1 MTSESKTN
9 LLRTL
14 LNEAQESPGENK
26 STFTDKF
33 ENTTTQIENALTFD
47 QLQWNGYT
55 IGLNGDYG
63 VTGGYLYLYDQNG
76 NQVMKKKPNYK
87 DMDCDL
93 ISIDIDENGDLYGLM
108 VRDNV
113 LHLAYFYNPF
123 MKTADGE
130 YDLIVKIAYNLRDDV
145 SEMFNT
151 IGGNDTAFCTD
162 IKKSP
167 IDSRFLITWC
177 FGNANQDYNLI
188 SILYTVNVGSSNT
201 FDYRY
206 SKIGTYN
213 YTWIKNVQANWT
225 NDNVSFSIVI
235 LNCDFERGLRG
246 AKFYKT
252 TGNFSNGSSIT
263 NTLMLDEDNYFSTDF
278 TSNPSRYANSKN
290 AVQKDGVIYFVSNK
304 VIDSNTKSLLKIYK
318 YDTSLSIIW
327 QKEGLYNGNTNA
339 NNINLVKINNQIF
352 SWASVTTEDEGE
364 GWWLHDCYFMH
375 IVGSNINEIKAMEG
389 HNYMVGF
396 VGIIQNFFNF
406 YVIYLKI
413 SHVGQYI
420 LTYVYRP
427 DKYNGQPYYSD
438 QSTIAEATQLK
449 NDEGNVIF
457 DRNLYDKQLTNNMV
471 SCIAQVP
478 FNYLNDVIISNE
490 NLISKTN
497 SIIDNGTEEIE
508 KNMYEE
514 LIISFLDQF
523 KVYDNNYGSSYNSN
537 SSLEIA
543 KNVYNGFS
551 DNYKLTHYRIN
562 KGNTHTD
569 YPLKDVVRTGN
580 VAEITLFIYYNG
592 EDNIQLYDSDF
603 TVPFLTIDVSKLEI
617 GKLYM
622 LKQKVKV
629 E

>member
-26 STFTDKF
+26 STFTNKY
-33 ENTTTQIENALTFD
+33 EYTTTKIENALTFD

-76 NQVMKKKPNYK
+76 NQVMKKKPTYK
-87 DMDCDL
+87 DMECDL

-108 VRDNV
+108 VRDNA

-123 MKTADGE
+123 MKTADGN
-130 YDLIVKIAYNLRDDV
+130 YDLIVKIAYNLGEDV

-151 IGGNDTAFCTD
+151 IGGNNTVFCTD

-177 FGNANQDYNLI
+177 FGNNNQTYNLI
-188 SILYTVNVGSSNT
+188 TILYSVNVGTENT

-206 SKIGTYN
+206 TKIGTYD
-213 YTWIKNVQANWT
+213 YTWVKNVQANWT
-225 NDNVSFSIVI
+225 NDNVNFSIVI
-235 LNCDFERGLRG
+235 LNTDYNLGLKG

-263 NTLMLDEDNYFSTDF
+263 NILLLEEDNYCSTDF
-278 TSNPSRYANSKN
+278 ASDSSYYTNSKN
-290 AVQKDGVIYFVSNK
+290 AVQKDDVIYFVSNK
-304 VIDSNTKSLLKIYK
+304 VIDNNTKTLSKIYK
-318 YDTSLSIIW
+318 YDASLSIIW
-327 QKEGLYNGNTNA
+327 QKEGIYNSTTFSNI
-339 NNINLVKINNQIF
+339 INLVKINNQIF
-352 SWASVTTEDEGE
+352 SWATLTTEEEG
-364 GWWLHDCYFMH
+364 GGFWFHDGYFIH
-375 IVGSNINEIKAMEG
+375 IIGSSINEIKVME
-389 HNYMVGF
+389 HQYYTVGA

-413 SHVGQYI
+413 ILYGQYV
-420 LTYVYRP
+420 LTYTYRP
-427 DKYNGQPYYSD
+427 DSYNGQPYYSD

-478 FNYLNDVIISNE
+478 YNYLNDVIISNE

-497 SIIDNGTEEIE
+497 SIIDNGKEEIE

-523 KVYDNNYGSSYNSN
+523 KVYDNNYGSSFNSN
-537 SSLEIA
+537 SSLQIA

-569 YPLKDVVRTGN
+569 YPIKSVVRTGN

-603 TVPFLTIDVSKLEI
+603 SVPFLTIDISKLET
-617 GKLYM
+617 GKLYI